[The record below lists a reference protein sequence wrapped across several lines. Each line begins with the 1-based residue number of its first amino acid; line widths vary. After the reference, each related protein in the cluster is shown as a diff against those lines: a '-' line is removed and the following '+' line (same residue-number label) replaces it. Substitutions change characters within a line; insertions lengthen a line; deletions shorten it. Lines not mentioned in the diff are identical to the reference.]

1 MDRHA
6 RLHRH
11 VVRLTGG
18 APGGGPTTE
27 HLAEALAELLRRE
40 VVDDGVDARVEVG
53 ETVPQDAHALVDVGL
68 GQAAKVGDEQV
79 DVHGQPEEREDDDDE
94 DDESARLPLLVLR
107 LRLLVDHRRPL
118 PLDVVQDED

>member
-6 RLHRH
+6 CLHRH
-11 VVRLTGG
+11 VVRLTGA

-53 ETVPQDAHALVDVGL
+53 ETVPHDADALVHGRL
-68 GQAAKVGDEQV
+68 GQAAVVGDEEV
-79 DVHGQPEEREDDDDE
+79 DVHGQPEEGEDDDDE
-94 DDESARLPLLVLR
+94 DDEATRLSLLVLR
-107 LRLLVDHRRPL
+107 LRLLVDHGRPL
-118 PLDVVQDED
+118 PLDVV